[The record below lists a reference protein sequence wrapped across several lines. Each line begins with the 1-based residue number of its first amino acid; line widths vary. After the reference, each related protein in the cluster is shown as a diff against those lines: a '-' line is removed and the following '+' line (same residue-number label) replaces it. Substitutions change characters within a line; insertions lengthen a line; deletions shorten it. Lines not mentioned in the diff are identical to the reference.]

1 LRFSARLPDRTHPN
15 AVSLAVE
22 ALRAAG
28 TPFVDLT
35 ESNPTRVGLPYPATL
50 LAPLATEPALLY
62 EPAPL
67 GLPAAREAVAADA
80 QRRGARVD
88 PRDVV
93 LTTSTSESYSWL
105 FRLLCDPGD
114 CVLVPRPSYPLFEY
128 LTRLDVVQAI
138 PYDLEYHGR
147 WVIDFERIENAPPR
161 TRAVLVVSPNN
172 PTGSFVSRA
181 ELARIATLCAT
192 RGWALIADEVFAD
205 YPLDVEQPLTDLAGR
220 TDALTFTLGG
230 ASKSLGLPQV
240 KLGWMTLGGPV
251 DARTD
256 ALARLELIAD
266 TFLSVGTPVQ
276 VAAPDLLRDA
286 AVIRSAIQAR
296 TRVNLETIRRLALA
310 QPSCE
315 VLHTEGGWTAVI
327 RVPAFRPED
336 ELVLDLL
343 TDERVLVH
351 PGYFFDFNQEAY
363 VVVSLLVPEH
373 SFAPAVER
381 TIACAS
387 TPPRQNR
394 TRRPQ
399 DR

>member
-1 LRFSARLPDRTHPN
+1 MFSARLPDRTQPN
-15 AVSLAVE
+15 AVSLAVA

-35 ESNPTRVGLPYPATL
+35 ESNPTNVGLPYP
-50 LAPLATEPALLY
+50 PALLQPLAAEGALRY

-67 GLPAAREAVAADA
+67 GLPSARDAVAADA
-80 QRRGARVD
+80 WRRGARVD
-88 PRDVV
+88 PDDIV
-93 LTTSTSESYSWL
+93 LTASTSESYSWL

-128 LTRLDVVQAI
+128 LTRLDVVQAV

-147 WVIDFERIENAPPR
+147 WAIDFERIENAPTR

-172 PTGSFVSRA
+172 PTGSFVSAA
-181 ELARIATLCAT
+181 ELERLATLCVD

-205 YPLDVEQPLTDLAGR
+205 YALDAEDPLTDLAGR

-240 KLGWMTLGGPV
+240 KLGWITLGGAHE
-251 DARTD
+251 ARAR
-256 ALARLELIAD
+256 ALTRLELIAD

-276 VAAPDLLRDA
+276 VAAPALLRDA
-286 AVIRSAIQAR
+286 ATIRRAIQAR
-296 TRVNLETIRRLALA
+296 TRANLETIRRTTLA
-310 QPSCE
+310 QPSCQL
-315 VLHTEGGWTAVI
+315 LHTEGGWTAII
-327 RVPAFRPED
+327 RVPALRPED

-343 TDERVLVH
+343 ADERILVH

-373 SFAPAVER
+373 VFGPALQR
-381 TIACAS
+381 TLQYAA
-387 TPPRQNR
+387 TPPNHV
-394 TRRPQ
+394 TGRRHE
-399 DR
+399 R